1 MSNDFAQFQDAFF
14 EEAGD
19 HLAII
24 EEGLLQL
31 EQRPHDLD
39 LLNKIFRSA
48 HSIKGTSGMFGFA
61 AVAQFTHKMETLL
74 DQMRTGLKTVT
85 PVITDLFLKATD
97 CLKTLIEAA
106 KSGAPVDGDT
116 VQQIT
121 AELEVIQLG
130 AQPADEPAYGE
141 RRAASGAK
149 AKDEA
154 KVAKKTGS
162 SSSVAVASAALSA
175 TSPLALASS
184 LAPAVHHFAIAW
196 TPPSW
201 IFQRGLDPRQVFK
214 ELAGLGTLSNVIVDS
229 SKLPDIADMDPERCY
244 LKWSMDLAT
253 AKEQGVVEAVF
264 EFVRED
270 SVLTIEERETH
281 GEEGTAIDVS
291 RSEFQVSSSNLKC
304 ETSNSTPETSDGEP
318 MPLGE
323 ILVESGVVSR
333 ETLDHALAQQK
344 RVGEILIEQHA
355 ATPQQISQALQKQQD
370 SAAYAKKGTETASI
384 RVDTAKIDKLINLV
398 GELVITQS
406 MLSDLSARFEMSQ
419 LSVLLERVAEL
430 ERNTRE
436 IQERIMG
443 IRMLPIGTAFS
454 RFPRLVRDLSGKA
467 GKKIQL
473 VFNGE
478 ETELDKTVIESISD
492 PLTHLVRNSADH
504 GLEPPEE
511 RLATGKSEQG
521 TIHLNAFHEGGNI
534 CITVGDDGRGLNRD
548 KILAKAIKSGLISEQ
563 DKLVDDQ
570 IWPLIFKPGF
580 STAEKV
586 TDVSGRGVGLDVVK
600 RNIEALGGTVSIK
613 TVAGNGTTF
622 TLKLPLTLAIIEG
635 MTIRVGHETYIL
647 PMLSIV
653 ESIQPKADRVKT
665 IVGKGEVMNVRG
677 TYHPMMRLYEVFGLE
692 PEHKDPT
699 KAILMILETEGERVA
714 VMVDEILGQQQVVIK
729 SMEQNFRKVD
739 GIAGATILGDG
750 TVGFILDV
758 RGLLELARHGQ
769 AVAA

>member
-1 MSNDFAQFQDAFF
+1 MSNDFAQFKDAFF
-14 EEAGD
+14 EEAGE

-31 EQRPHDLD
+31 EQSPGDLD

-74 DQMRTGLKTVT
+74 DQLRTGQKTVT
-85 PVITDLFLKATD
+85 PVVTDLFLRATD

-106 KSGAPVDGDT
+106 KTDAAVDEDT

-121 AELEVIQLG
+121 ADLEAMQSG
-130 AQPADEPAYGE
+130 EQPAAEPTHGKRGE
-141 RRAASGAK
+141 TSGTDQISSPLPLASGP
-149 AKDEA
+149 
-154 KVAKKTGS
+154 S
-162 SSSVAVASAALSA
+162 SGM
-175 TSPLALASS
+175 
-184 LAPAVHHFAIAW
+184 HHFVVDW

-201 IFQRGLDPRQVFK
+201 LFQRGLDPLQVFK
-214 ELAGLGTLSNVIVDS
+214 ELAGLGVLSNVIVDS
-229 SKLPDIADMDPERCY
+229 SALPDIADMDPENCY
-244 LKWSMDLAT
+244 LRWTMDLAT
-253 AKEQGVVEAVF
+253 AKEQAAVETVF
-264 EFVRED
+264 EFVREG
-270 SVLTIEERETH
+270 SALTIKEGAQ
-281 GEEGTAIDVS
+281 GEEPGARDNERGSS
-291 RSEFQVSSSNLKC
+291 RSPRAPGLPPSESLDSPQ
-304 ETSNSTPETSDGEP
+304 PI
-318 MPLGE
+318 GE
-323 ILVESGVVSR
+323 ILIESGVVSR
-333 ETLDHALAQQK
+333 DTLDKALSQQK
-344 RVGEILIEQHA
+344 RVGEILVEQHA

-370 SAAYAKKGTETASI
+370 SAAHVKKGTDTASI

-406 MLSDLSARFEMSQ
+406 MLSDLSARFEISQ
-419 LSVLLERVAEL
+419 LSVLLERVAQL

-473 VFNGE
+473 LLSGE
-478 ETELDKTVIESISD
+478 ETELDKTVIESIGD

-504 GLEPPEE
+504 GLEPPGE
-511 RLATGKSEQG
+511 RIAAGKSEQG

-534 CITVGDDGRGLNRD
+534 CITVEDDGRGLNRE
-548 KILAKAIKSGLISEQ
+548 KILAKAIKQGLIAEN
-563 DKLVDDQ
+563 DKLGDDQ
-570 IWPLIFKPGF
+570 IWLLIFKPGF

-586 TDVSGRGVGLDVVK
+586 TDVSGRGVGMDVVK

-613 TVAGNGTTF
+613 TALGKGTTF

-653 ESIQPKADRVKT
+653 ESIQPKADTVKT

-677 TYHPMMRLYEVFGLE
+677 TYHPMMRLYEVFGLQ
-692 PEHKDPT
+692 PEYKDPA
-699 KAILMILETEGERVA
+699 KAILLILETEGERVA

-729 SMEQNFRKVD
+729 SMEQNFRKVE

-758 RGLLELARHGQ
+758 RGLLELARHGNL
-769 AVAA
+769 VAA